1 MKACGTRSSVKLTL
15 VPKMNDK
22 RIVSRHRVFKTGK
35 IVFDGAVI
43 DCTVRNISRTGA
55 ALEVDSPVGIP
66 HNFILVIETDRVRRA
81 CHVVWRKER
90 RIGVGFD
97 DGEK

>member
-1 MKACGTRSSVKLTL
+1 
-15 VPKMNDK
+15 MNDK
-22 RIVSRHRVFKTGK
+22 RIVSRHRIFKAGK

-66 HNFILVIETDRVRRA
+66 HNFILVIETDRVRQA